1 MITDSERTHNNSCT
15 SFNTLVQYG
24 GNVTG
29 WDFQDFDIQNDI
41 TDNSHRLAAR
51 IGSMIN
57 RLGGEEASV
66 V

>member
-1 MITDSERTHNNSCT
+1 M
-15 SFNTLVQYG
+15 QYG

-29 WDFQDFDIQNDI
+29 WDFQDFDVQNDI